1 MRRKGL
7 FTLVSVLAPRAVL
20 ACPVCFGQN
29 DSPLA
34 SAMNMGIFAMLGIV
48 GGVLVAFA
56 SFFVYLMRRA
66 SKAAE
71 AESGSSGNPAPSRGF
86 TPADAGPYAP
96 NV

>member
-1 MRRKGL
+1 VL
-7 FTLVSVLAPRAVL
+7 FTLIAALAPRAAL

-34 SAMNMGIFAMLGIV
+34 SAMNMGIFAMLGVV
-48 GGVLVAFA
+48 GAVLVAFA
-56 SFFVYLMRRA
+56 SFFIYLMRRA

-71 AESGSSGNPAPSRGF
+71 AESGSTETHAPAQGF
-86 TPADAGPYAP
+86 RPADAGPYAP